1 MFSRYDDDYLSVK
14 STFYLLSASQTSFLS
29 VLKDAPYYL
38 NGEVMG
44 REIPKNLDVS
54 RVFKTF
60 RKRSNLPISQ
70 FESFF
75 HNSVQVF
82 ESAIIPFPRGAYYL
96 LTACQFLFKSKKDE
110 LLHPSSY
117 ADYLSCNDSIAIRM
131 PSLNAYVNIAHS
143 ARLMYS
149 LQQS

>member
-1 MFSRYDDDYLSVK
+1 MKLW
-14 STFYLLSASQTSFLS
+14 
-29 VLKDAPYYL
+29 
-38 NGEVMG
+38 E
-44 REIPKNLDVS
+44 REIPKNLDVA
-54 RVFKTF
+54 RGFEIFCKL
-60 RKRSNLPISQ
+60 SNLPISQ
-70 FESFF
+70 FEPFF

-82 ESAIIPFPRGAYYL
+82 ETSMILLSRGAYYL

-110 LLHPSSY
+110 LLPPSSC

-131 PSLNAYVNIAHS
+131 PSLNAYVNIAAS